1 MKKIYTKTFKVLM
14 MIGLVL
20 SIGACEKEDAH
31 DDGGHD
37 DDGHAEDANGAYL
50 GHWDVVQTCQSSGS
64 STTYTV
70 TINEMDNEK
79 LEFVNFPD
87 GLSSDNIT
95 ATDHDITI
103 PDQSSGVMGSG
114 ELDESTLTIT
124 YFTGAADTCVAVF
137 TKQ

>member
-1 MKKIYTKTFKVLM
+1 MKKLQSRTFKVLM
-14 MIGLVL
+14 MIGLIL
-20 SIGACEKEDAH
+20 SIGACQKEEDGH
-31 DDGGHD
+31 GGHEGED
-37 DDGHAEDANGAYL
+37 DHAEDANGAYL

-103 PDQSSGVMGSG
+103 PEQSSGVVGSG
-114 ELDESTLTIT
+114 EFDESTLTIT
-124 YFTGAADTCVAVF
+124 YFTVAADTCVAVF